1 MFYGISNLG
10 AAWQRR
16 DKERRGERAAIR
28 QEFEQWKQANPYA
41 TAADFHSKVKQ
52 LGSQTPG
59 GRSTLPD
66 GMAIQRMALEA
77 ERRKQQDE
85 ADRERR
91 IRLDELNARTT
102 EINFLSQTLRLD
114 PSQKPKDL
122 LAKAGMEFNPAN
134 VELVESMAAQIA
146 EEKAKADAASA
157 MAINSAIA
165 QLAQQIQARN
175 PEMMFSDAFAEAEK
189 RLGRSALTSTT
200 PPASPPASPPAQP
213 PSTPGLRLEGGVPA
227 PSAPAAPASPIVPQ
241 ASANPDV
248 VNFISGRLTAA
259 LKDNTPQSLEDLDT
273 FIGLFTEVQ
282 ETKGG
287 RSESEIEAALQ
298 ANPQLE
304 LLRKSLLDIE
314 YKGRLENAMDVNELT
329 VAVDGV
335 EMPLE
340 EWNTTAFDN
349 DGFISNAYIPPGMG
363 PIVADQIATMFEAGG
378 AGGVRLKDK
387 YANMNSAQRV
397 EAIREM
403 LRPLGVVDKA
413 ALVGQR
419 EQMLADPT
427 ALNMSTTEDYLTHL
441 DVIAN
446 YEATVADLDAHTSQA
461 DLAEK
466 KAMAVRAV
474 EMLKATFNSG
484 NTAAMYGAQLY
495 DPRDVFSR
503 GEDFDP
509 AKVNAW
515 FDETIAKVMAYQPAE
530 AVQTP
535 QETSANNYQAEK
547 SAIEVN
553 AAMVANTMPVT
564 SEQAEAATT
573 ALQSTGMYGSTVTNV
588 NIGQM
593 EEGEF
598 SFVSPLQSTE
608 LKELLDG
615 PDASTAMQALKFGM
629 HFYLNFDMPDISAGN
644 IFSAGAKALG
654 SRFAMPYIRRDEAT
668 AATTRYLI
676 STGVDKNRAQKISE
690 ILRNAGVYDRGA
702 TSPNTKKLLEALGID
717 GQMPMAGLSAV
728 AQDGA
733 VTDF

>member
-28 QEFEQWKQANPYA
+28 QEFEQWKKANPYA

-102 EINFLSQTLRLD
+102 EINFLNQTLRLD

-146 EEKAKADAASA
+146 EEKAKADAANA
-157 MAINSAIA
+157 LAINRERATLAA
-165 QLAQQIQARN
+165 QLAPSY
-175 PEMMFSDAFAEAEK
+175 PEKTAEEVLAIATNM
-189 RLGRSALTSTT
+189 LNGGSAPTSTAT
-200 PPASPPASPPAQP
+200 RAPASAPAQP

-227 PSAPAAPASPIVPQ
+227 PSAPAAPASPIVQQ

-259 LKDNTPQSLEDLDT
+259 LEDNTPQSLEDLDT
-273 FIGLFTEVQ
+273 FIGLFTKGQ
-282 ETKGG
+282 ETRGG

-304 LLRKSLLDIE
+304 LLRKELLDIE

-397 EAIREM
+397 EEIRKM
-403 LRPLGVVDKA
+403 LAPLGVVDKA
-413 ALVGQR
+413 ALVSQR
-419 EQMLADPT
+419 EEMLADPT

-509 AKVNAW
+509 AQVNAW

-530 AVQTP
+530 AVQTS

-547 SAIEVN
+547 AAIEEN

-573 ALQSTGMYGSTVTNV
+573 ALRSTGMYGSTVANV
-588 NIGQM
+588 SIGQM
-593 EEGEF
+593 EDGEF

-615 PDASTAMQALKFGM
+615 PDASAAMQALKFGM
-629 HFYLNFDMPDISAGN
+629 HFYVNFDMPDISAGN

-676 STGVDKNRAQKISE
+676 STGVDKDRAQKISQ
-690 ILRNAGVYDRGA
+690 ILRNAGIYDRGA

-717 GQMPMAGLSAV
+717 GRMPMAGLSAV